1 MSNKPRHFFQFGP
14 YRLDPDRRLLL
25 CENRAVPVQ
34 PKAFD
39 ILLVLCENSGKV
51 VPKEELLNKVWP
63 DTFVEE
69 SNLAQNIFVL
79 RKTLGDG
86 VDEKR
91 YIITV
96 PGRGYRFAGRVSVIE
111 EEEAV
116 QGSKPGELPQDEGRL
131 IVKGHTRSRIVVE
144 EQEVPVKPLL
154 TRGSRSRT
162 LIAVASTIG
171 VLIAAAAGYLYT
183 HRPPKLTEKD
193 TILLA
198 DFENQTGDSVF
209 DGALRQGLSVELEQS
224 PFLNLLSEQRIAQT
238 LSLMTR
244 PKDSRLS
251 PEVAREVCQRS
262 ASAAVLNGTIAQIG
276 ARYLLTLKAINCATG
291 DTLASA
297 EATANDKDH
306 VLDALSAIASD
317 IRRKLG
323 ESLATVR
330 KFDVTL
336 NQATTP
342 SLEALKASSLGEQ
355 KFLYQKD
362 PASAVPYF
370 QHALELDPNFAMAY
384 VQLGVTY
391 YSLSEPGRAKECFA
405 KAFSLRDR
413 TSERERL
420 HIAAT
425 YYGYATGEIDKSIE
439 AWQEALE
446 IYKHTQSYNALTDL
460 YSRLGQYEKSADAAR
475 MILAQNPDNSF
486 GFANLALDDLALQNF
501 TGFEQVVLQAQGRGV
516 DSYLLHTYGYTL
528 SFLHAD
534 SAGMDAEQRWFAARP
549 TYENYGLA
557 LAANTEAYA
566 GHVTKA
572 RELTRRA
579 VDSAVRAD
587 NNEDA
592 AMYRA
597 HGALQEAAYGNSVE
611 FRQSALDAL
620 KLAPGNPGVAV
631 QTALAFAM
639 AGDTARAVSLV
650 QDLEKRFPLDTQLKL
665 LGIPVIEA
673 QLQLGRREPELAL
686 NTLAAGLNIE
696 FANTAFSSINTSCL
710 YPTYVR
716 GQVYLAAGQGTA
728 ASSEFQKI
736 IDRNGIVGNCWT
748 GALAHLGLGR
758 ANALQSR
765 TSHAADA
772 GAARV
777 RALAA
782 YKDFLTLWKDADPN
796 ILVLEQAKAEYARLQ

>member
-1 MSNKPRHFFQFGP
+1 MSNKPRHFYQFGP

-25 CENRAVPVQ
+25 RESKAVPVQ

-39 ILLVLCENSGKV
+39 ILLVLCESSEKV
-51 VPKEELLNKVWP
+51 VTKEELLNKVWP

-79 RKTLGDG
+79 RKTLGDM

-96 PGRGYRFAGRVSVIE
+96 PGRGYRLAEKVTVV
-111 EEEAV
+111 EEAEV
-116 QGSKPGELPQDEGRL
+116 APEPIAAELIQDEDSL
-131 IVKGHTRSRIVVE
+131 IVKRHTRSRIVVE
-144 EQEVPVKPLL
+144 EQQVPVKLL
-154 TRGSRSRT
+154 PSRSSGSRV
-162 LIAVASTIG
+162 LIAVASTVG
-171 VLIAAAAGYLYT
+171 VLIAVAVAYLYT
-183 HRPPKLTEKD
+183 HRLPKLTEKD

-198 DFENQTGDSVF
+198 DFDNRTGDAVF

-251 PEVAREVCQRS
+251 PEVAREICQRT

-276 ARYLLTLKAINCATG
+276 TRYLLTLKAINCTTG

-297 EATANDKDH
+297 EAKANDKDH
-306 VLDALSAIASD
+306 VLDALSSIASD
-317 IRRKLG
+317 IRRTLG

-336 NQATTP
+336 PQATTP
-342 SLEALKASSLGEQ
+342 SLEALKASSLGE
-355 KFLYQKD
+355 KFLYQRD

-413 TSERERL
+413 TSEREKL

-425 YYGYATGEIDKSIE
+425 YYGYATGETDKAIQ
-439 AWQEALE
+439 AVQEGIE

-460 YSRLGQYEKSADAAR
+460 YSRLGQYERSADAAR
-475 MILAQNPDNSF
+475 MLLALDPDNSF
-486 GFANLALDDLALQNF
+486 GFVNLALADLALQNF
-501 TGFEQVVLQAQGRGV
+501 TGARQVVQQAQVRGV
-516 DSYLLHTYGYTL
+516 DSYLLHTYVYTL
-528 SFLHAD
+528 SFLQAD
-534 SAGMDAEQRWFAARP
+534 SDGMVQQQRWFASQP
-549 TYENYGLA
+549 IYENYGLA
-557 LAANTEAYA
+557 LAAYSEAYA
-566 GHVTKA
+566 GHVNGA
-572 RELTRRA
+572 RELTRLA
-579 VDSAVRAD
+579 VESALRAD
-587 NNEDA
+587 NKEDA

-597 HGALQEAAYGNSVE
+597 NAALQEAAYGNSVE
-611 FRQSALDAL
+611 FRQSSIEAL
-620 KLAPGNPGVAV
+620 KLAPGNPSVAV
-631 QTALAFAM
+631 QLALAFAL
-639 AGDTARAVSLV
+639 AGDTARAETLV
-650 QDLEKRFPLDTQLKL
+650 QDLGKRFPLDTQLRL
-665 LGIPVIEA
+665 LGIPAIEA
-673 QLQLGRREPELAL
+673 QLQLGRRESDLAL
-686 NTLAAGLNIE
+686 NTLHAGLNIE
-696 FANTAFSSINTSCL
+696 FANTPFSSINTSCL
-710 YPTYVR
+710 YPTYIR
-716 GQVYLAAGQGTA
+716 GQAYLAAGQGAA

-736 IDRNGIVGNCWT
+736 IDHNGIVGNCWT
-748 GALAHLGLGR
+748 GALAHLGIGR
-758 ANALQSR
+758 ANALQSK
-765 TSHAADA
+765 TSRGADA
-772 GAARV
+772 DDALV

-782 YKDFLTLWKDADPN
+782 YKDFLVLWKSADSGIP
-796 ILVLEQAKAEYARLQ
+796 VLKQAKAEYAKLQ

>member
-25 CENRAVPVQ
+25 RENKAVPVQ

-39 ILLVLCENSGKV
+39 ILLVLCENSEKV

-79 RKTLGDG
+79 RKTLGDM

-96 PGRGYRFAGRVSVIE
+96 PGRGYRFAAKVTLIE
-111 EEEAV
+111 EEEVA
-116 QGSKPGELPQDEGRL
+116 QESKPGDLIQDEERL
-131 IVKGHTRSRIVVE
+131 IVKSLTRSRIVVE
-144 EQEVPVKPLL
+144 EQQVPVKLL
-154 TRGSRSRT
+154 PGGASRWRMLIPVAAT
-162 LIAVASTIG
+162 IAV
-171 VLIAAAAGYLYT
+171 LIVAAVAYLYI

-198 DFENQTGDSVF
+198 DFDNQTGDSVF

-224 PFLNLLSEQRIAQT
+224 PFLNLLSEQRIGQT

-244 PKDSRLS
+244 PKDLRLS
-251 PEVAREVCQRS
+251 PEVAREVCQRT
-262 ASAAVLNGTIAQIG
+262 ASAAVLNGTIAQVG
-276 ARYLLTLKAINCATG
+276 SRYLLTLKAINCNTG

-297 EATANDKDH
+297 EAQANDKDH

-317 IRRKLG
+317 MRRTLG
-323 ESLATVR
+323 ESLSTVQ
-330 KFDVTL
+330 KFDVPL
-336 NQATTP
+336 AQATTP
-342 SLEALKASSLGEQ
+342 SLEALKASSLGE
-355 KFLYQKD
+355 KFLYQRD
-362 PASAVPYF
+362 PAAAVPYF

-405 KAFSLRDR
+405 KAFSLRDH
-413 TSERERL
+413 TSEREKL

-425 YYGYATGEIDKSIE
+425 YYGYATGEIDKAIQVM
-439 AWQEALE
+439 QEGIE

-460 YSRLGQYEKSADAAR
+460 YSRLGQYEKAANAAR
-475 MILAQNPDNSF
+475 MLLAVDPGNNF
-486 GFANLALDDLALQNF
+486 GFVNLALDDLALQDF
-501 TGFEQVVLQAQGRGV
+501 GGVRQVVQQAQAHRV
-516 DSYLLHTYGYTL
+516 DSYLLHIYVYTL
-528 SFLHAD
+528 SFLQAD
-534 SAGMDAEQRWFAARP
+534 ADGMTKQQQWFANQP
-549 TYENYGLA
+549 IYENYGLA
-557 LAANTEAYA
+557 LTAYSEAYT
-566 GHVTKA
+566 GHVKGA
-572 RELTRRA
+572 RERTSLA
-579 VDSAVRAD
+579 VESAVRAD
-587 NNEDA
+587 NKEDA

-597 HGALQEAAYGNSVE
+597 NAALQEAAYGNSAE

-631 QTALAFAM
+631 QAALAFAM
-639 AGDTARAVSLV
+639 TGETAQAESLV
-650 QDLEKRFPLDTQLKL
+650 QDLGKRFPLDTQLQL
-665 LGIPVIEA
+665 LGIPAIEA
-673 QLQLGRREPELAL
+673 ELQLARRNPDLAL
-686 NTLAAGLNIE
+686 NTLRAGLKVE
-696 FANTAFSSINTSCL
+696 FANTPFSSINTSCL

-716 GQVYLAAGQGTA
+716 GQAYLAAGQGDSA
-728 ASSEFQKI
+728 AGEFQKI
-736 IDRNGIVGNCWT
+736 IDHNGIVGNCWT
-748 GALAHLGLGR
+748 GALAHLGVGR
-758 ANALQSR
+758 ANALQSK
-765 TSHAADA
+765 TTQGAD
-772 GAARV
+772 GNSARV

-796 ILVLEQAKAEYARLQ
+796 IPVLKQAKAEYARLQ